1 MCIYIL
7 GSFYSGRF
15 PNDFS
20 GRSLLLFISPQ
31 VSPLH
36 NPMLTPPVSLL
47 LFSPLYYWVLVSFP
61 WKLFSQS
68 LTYFLTFMNITSKA
82 YISES
87 SKLTSTNEKTR
98 FLLGLDYCTRNDCF
112 QLYLLNYKFY
122 NFIFLN
128 ISLCKYITFL
138 LFIHYF
144 SHLVITLVG
153 RIFFSSISFRF
164 FSWEKYKF

>member
-1 MCIYIL
+1 MHIYIL
-7 GSFYSGRF
+7 GSFNSGRF
-15 PNDFS
+15 PNDFF

-31 VSPLH
+31 VSLLH
-36 NPMLTPPVSLL
+36 NPMLTPPVPL
-47 LFSPLYYWVLVSFP
+47 LFVNPLYYWVLVPFP
-61 WKLFSQS
+61 SKLFSQC

-87 SKLTSTNEKTR
+87 SKLTSINEKTH
-98 FLLGLDYCTRNDCF
+98 FLLGLDYCTWNDCF
-112 QLYLLNYKFY
+112 QLYLLNCKFY

-128 ISLCKYITFL
+128 ISLCKYTTFL

-153 RIFFSSISFRF
+153 HIFFSSISFRN
-164 FSWEKYKF
+164 FSWGKYKF